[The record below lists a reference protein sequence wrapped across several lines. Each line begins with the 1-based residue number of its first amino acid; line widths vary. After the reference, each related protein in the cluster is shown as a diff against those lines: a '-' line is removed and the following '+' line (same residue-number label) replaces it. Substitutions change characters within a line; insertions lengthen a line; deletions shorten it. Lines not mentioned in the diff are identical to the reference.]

1 MDDIATLRSNDRSDL
16 FLVAAEAKGVNV
28 QVIEK
33 DFWVCWTLKHL
44 FSNGVGDDALT
55 FKGGTSLSKVFR
67 LIERMSED
75 IDLVIDRRLLG
86 FAGNRDPRNAALGT
100 HARQRL
106 IDELLDSNCTYVS
119 KVLAR
124 ALRDA
129 FVRVIGDAGD
139 WSLHVDA
146 SDRTN
151 PRILFNYPTNLP
163 PAIYLKR
170 SIELEIGARGDP
182 WPTIA
187 GNVRPYAADAMPWSN
202 GPVYDVA
209 VRALAPERTFLEK
222 VTLLHA
228 LAQQPA
234 RMNRL
239 DYMSRHF
246 YDVHMLWKD
255 GIGKS
260 SVEQLGL
267 LADVI
272 QHKQAMFRQ
281 PSARYE
287 LALARQL
294 QLVPSAGDLQT
305 LRADYASLAEQM
317 IFGIKPDLAEI
328 LESMREI
335 EHTINCDR

>member
-44 FSNGVGDDALT
+44 FSNGIGDDALT
-55 FKGGTSLSKVFR
+55 FKGGTSLSKVFG

-86 FAGNRDPRNAALGT
+86 FAGNRDPRNVALGT

-119 KVLAR
+119 TVLAR
-124 ALRDA
+124 ALRDG

-267 LADVI
+267 LVDVI

-287 LALARQL
+287 LALARQI
-294 QLVPSAGDLQT
+294 QLVPSAGDLEI
-305 LRADYASLAEQM
+305 LRTDYASLAEQM

-335 EHTINCDR
+335 EHTINRDR